1 MLGISPPSPGILFH
15 KAGEQSQGQLLSI
28 ATKGLMLNGDFYG
41 SHRPEDSKSYSL
53 SFSRVT
59 AVETNRVGRS
69 AAQALFSSD
78 GYNFYL

>member
-53 SFSRVT
+53 SFSSL
-59 AVETNRVGRS
+59 EGGR
-69 AAQALFSSD
+69 L
-78 GYNFYL
+78 

>member
-15 KAGEQSQGQLLSI
+15 KAGEQSRGQLLSI

-53 SFSRVT
+53 SFSSL
-59 AVETNRVGRS
+59 EGGG
-69 AAQALFSSD
+69 L
-78 GYNFYL
+78 